1 MAAGGKR
8 KKTKKAGK
16 AKRAALVKGKTKK
29 TKKAKKVAAPR
40 KAKSRP
46 KKAAKC
52 ATKKSSKRKARA
64 GGKAKAPIPTI
75 QDIAPSGEPEFVSST
90 PLLKL

>member
-8 KKTKKAGK
+8 KKTKKAAK
-16 AKRAALVKGKTKK
+16 AKKPVLVKSKAKK
-29 TKKAKKVAAPR
+29 TKKAKKAA
-40 KAKSRP
+40 AP
-46 KKAAKC
+46 KKAAKR
-52 ATKKSSKRKARA
+52 ATKKSPKRKARS
-64 GGKAKAPIPTI
+64 GVKAKALPTI